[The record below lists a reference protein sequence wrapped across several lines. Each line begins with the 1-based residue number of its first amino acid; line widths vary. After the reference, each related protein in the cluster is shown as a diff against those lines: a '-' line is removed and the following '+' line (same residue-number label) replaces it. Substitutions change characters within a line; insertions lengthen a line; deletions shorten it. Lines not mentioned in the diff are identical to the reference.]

1 MSRLVAFGCSNTYGD
16 GLEDCWDGKRH
27 GPTPSKFA
35 WPNVLGSMLGVDEV
49 INAAK
54 PAISN
59 KQIWLNAMEFDY
71 RNNDIVLLHWTYIDR
86 DCFFDKV
93 PVIGPWRANEK
104 NIKLYYKNF
113 YSEKDRHYDFYNRAD
128 HVNRYL
134 KSKNIKQYHFQSHGV
149 SELGSKIQSLFT
161 PPLWFGVNILP
172 LSITQMSND
181 YSALDDK
188 HPGHETHIEFA
199 TDIFNFLKSDNDI

>member
-1 MSRLVAFGCSNTYGD
+1 MTRLVAFGCSNTYGD
-16 GLEDCWDGKRH
+16 GLEDCWDGKKE
-27 GPTPSKFA
+27 GPNPSKFA

-71 RNNDIVLLHWTYIDR
+71 RNDDIVFLHWTFIDR

-93 PVIGPWRANEK
+93 PVIGPWKANEK
-104 NIKLYYKNF
+104 TIKLYYKNF

-128 HVNRYL
+128 HVDRYL
-134 KSKNIKQYHFQSHGV
+134 KSKNIKQYHFHTPGRSN
-149 SELGSKIQSLFT
+149 EGSSNIKKLQEPT
-161 PPLWFGVNILP
+161 WFDVDIMPFNMRRVPNGD
-172 LSITQMSND
+172 T
-181 YSALDDK
+181 ALDNM
-188 HPGHETHIEFA
+188 HPGPKTHKNFA
-199 TDIFNFLKSDNDI
+199 SLVFDYLKEVK